1 MQAYSL
7 DLRQRVVRA
16 YEQADASIS
25 EIAEQ
30 FSVSVGFV
38 KKMLRQWR
46 ATGDLTPKPHGGGKP
61 ASLSAK
67 LRQRL
72 RGKVRAQNDIT
83 LTELQDFLAAEEQ
96 TSVHVATISRA
107 LKELDL
113 PRKKEPTG
121 GSAQQ
126 LQARMVLAAHAVAR
140 LAALPVY

>member
-113 PRKKEPTG
+113 PRKKR
-121 GSAQQ
+121 A
-126 LQARMVLAAHAVAR
+126 
-140 LAALPVY
+140 